1 MQITVQSNDGQT
13 TPVWITYFTKADCVE
28 HNQAEGLRP
37 EMDDTLYIPAEM
49 DDTLYIPGFYWCV
62 CSPGC
67 IPDSDFYGPF
77 SSESAAEE
85 AANEQLNW

>member
-1 MQITVQSNDGQT
+1 MQITVQSNDGQA
-13 TPVWITYFTKADCVE
+13 TPVWITWLSKSDCAE
-28 HNQAEGLRP
+28 HNQSEGLRP
-37 EMDDTLYIPAEM
+37 EMDDI
-49 DDTLYIPGFYWCV
+49 LYIPGFYWCV

-77 SSESAAEE
+77 STETAAAA